1 MLIDRYVARAQLHAF
16 VIVFVSLAGLT
27 FVVDAFTNLEEFIGH
42 AASAGGLGRV
52 LGHYYGCRLIS
63 FFDATSS
70 VIALASAMFALSWLE
85 RHNELTALL
94 AAGVDRWRIARPT
107 FVFAAVV
114 SLLAMANRECVLPR
128 IRQTIARNAQ
138 DLRGDMAQPFEA
150 RYDHRTEILF
160 RGRSVQ
166 AGPGRIEAP
175 SLLLPPTLGDHGTSL
190 DAAEAFWRPATEQHP
205 AGYLLRNVSEP
216 TGIDL
221 LPAVEQGGRTVIHTR
236 AGSDWLQPGECF
248 VASDVTFEQL
258 IGSTNWSQYS
268 STPELVR
275 AVANPALGVGAEI
288 PLRIHARQVQPLL
301 DMALAILGI
310 PLVAGP
316 SRRSIFV
323 AVGWCVGLTVVFF
336 MIVLGCHALATG
348 YMVSPSVGAW
358 MPAVVLLPLAAWM
371 AQPMWE

>member
-16 VIVFVSLAGLT
+16 VIVFISLAGLT

-52 LGHYYGCRLIS
+52 LGYYYGCRLIS

-85 RHNELTALL
+85 RHHELTALL

-107 FVFAAVV
+107 LVFAAVV

-128 IRQTIARNAQ
+128 IRQAIARNAQ
-138 DLRGDMAQPFEA
+138 DLRGDMAQPF
-150 RYDHRTEILF
+150 
-160 RGRSVQ
+160 
-166 AGPGRIEAP
+166 EAP

-190 DAAEAFWRPATEQHP
+190 DAAEGFWRPATEQHP
-205 AGYLLRNVSEP
+205 AGYLLRNVTEP
-216 TGIDL
+216 AGIDL

-248 VASDVTFEQL
+248 VTSDVTFEQL

-316 SRRSIFV
+316 SRRGIFV
-323 AVGWCVGLTVVFF
+323 AVGWCVGLTVLFF

-348 YMVSPSVGAW
+348 YIVSPSVGAW